1 MPYQLVVSL
10 EFQVAFLTL
19 VTKTR
24 RPRETPFHIIHQNL
38 IARLVLIG
46 FPRFLPGVLEPHH
59 NDSWSESQQLGQVLQ
74 IVIFGI
80 GILVKELLEHFNLVV
95 REAGPVG
102 SFPMDAHILVA
113 SRREALLMV
122 LRRAWLREL
131 LVLHVGVG
139 RKIVQHLAEAVW
151 FCRLSKGR
159 RKRSRVVR
167 EA

>member
-1 MPYQLVVSL
+1 
-10 EFQVAFLTL
+10 
-19 VTKTR
+19 
-24 RPRETPFHIIHQNL
+24 
-38 IARLVLIG
+38 
-46 FPRFLPGVLEPHH
+46 
-59 NDSWSESQQLGQVLQ
+59 
-74 IVIFGI
+74 
-80 GILVKELLEHFNLVV
+80 
-95 REAGPVG
+95 
-102 SFPMDAHILVA
+102 MDAHILVA

-139 RKIVQHLAEAVW
+139 RKIMQHLAEAVW